1 MPDLIAPLET
11 PTFTIEKVPK
21 RAAQVKTI
29 ERLMKL
35 EPDRQRT
42 LRHLQRQRRIYDNVV
57 SVRAGRRWINRV
69 RATKVARVEPGETFT
84 ITVTPQVIPDLRSV
98 EKFLKVKKA
107 R

>member
-11 PTFTIEKVPK
+11 LTFTVEKVPQ
-21 RAAQVKTI
+21 RPAQVKTI

-42 LRHLQRQRRIYDNVV
+42 LKKLQRQRKHYDNVV
-57 SVRAGRRWINRV
+57 SIRAGRKWINRV
-69 RATKVARVEPGETFT
+69 RATKVTRVMPGETFT
-84 ITVTPQVIPDLRSV
+84 ITVTPQVIPDLKSV
-98 EKFLKVKKA
+98 EKFLKVEKA

>member
-1 MPDLIAPLET
+1 VPDLIAPLET
-11 PTFTIEKVPK
+11 LTFTVEKVPK

-98 EKFLKVKKA
+98 EKFLKVAKA

>member
-1 MPDLIAPLET
+1 MPDLIAPLAT
-11 PTFTIEKVPK
+11 LTFTVAKVPR

-42 LRHLQRQRRIYDNVV
+42 LRHLQRRRKLYDNIVGI
-57 SVRAGRRWINRV
+57 RAGRKWINRA
-69 RATKVARVEPGETFT
+69 RATKVTKVLPGETFT

-98 EKFLKVKKA
+98 EKFLKVTKA

>member
-11 PTFTIEKVPK
+11 LTFTVEKVPQ

-35 EPDRQRT
+35 EPERRRT
-42 LRHLQRQRRIYDNVV
+42 LRHLQRRRRIYDNIVRI
-57 SVRAGRRWINRV
+57 RAGRRWINRV
-69 RATKVARVEPGETFT
+69 RATKVTRVMQGETFT

>member
-11 PTFTIEKVPK
+11 LTFTVEKVPK

-98 EKFLKVKKA
+98 EKFLKVAKA

>member
-11 PTFTIEKVPK
+11 LTFTVAKVP
-21 RAAQVKTI
+21 RRPAQVKTI

-35 EPDRQRT
+35 EPERQRL
-42 LRHLQRQRRIYDNVV
+42 LRHLQRRRMVSDNVV
-57 SVRAGRRWINRV
+57 SIRAGRKWINRV
-69 RATKVARVEPGETFT
+69 RATKVARAHLGETFT

-98 EKFLKVKKA
+98 EKFLKVEKV

>member
-11 PTFTIEKVPK
+11 LTFTVEKVPK

-29 ERLMKL
+29 ARLMKL
-35 EPDRQRT
+35 EPDRQRM
-42 LRHLQRQRRIYDNVV
+42 LRHLQRRRRVSDNIV

-69 RATKVARVEPGETFT
+69 RATNVARVMTGATFT
-84 ITVTPQVIPDLRSV
+84 ITVTPQVIPDLKSI
-98 EKFLKVKKA
+98 EQFLTVKKA

>member
-11 PTFTIEKVPK
+11 LTFTVEKVPK

-42 LRHLQRQRRIYDNVV
+42 LRHLQRRRRIYDNIVG
-57 SVRAGRRWINRV
+57 VRAGRRWINRV
-69 RATKVARVEPGETFT
+69 RATKVTKVMPGETFT
-84 ITVTPQVIPDLRSV
+84 IMVTPQVIPDLRSV
-98 EKFLKVKKA
+98 EKFLKVEKA